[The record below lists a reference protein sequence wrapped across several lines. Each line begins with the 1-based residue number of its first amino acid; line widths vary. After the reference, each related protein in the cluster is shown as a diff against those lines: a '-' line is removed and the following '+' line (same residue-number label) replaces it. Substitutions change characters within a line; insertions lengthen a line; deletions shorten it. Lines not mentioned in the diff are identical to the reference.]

1 MGEGRRPIGV
11 RVTVFSRPSSCSC
24 ATDEPSRTLSD
35 AKRRRGSPLQ
45 PRHPSSLIPPPWR
58 PGEPK
63 ELRGRLATR
72 RRREQ
77 LGEREEC
84 GGILDSVGGYS
95 SLGWVWPASLV
106 PRPPRALPS
115 RPQRAHRPQR
125 IDAYPSNGPSQ
136 NFFPSPRLRYLP
148 YTQYAHFLPAHL
160 AAHGSATTEKMSWS
174 WRIDSSHWSWSSSDW
189 RTESHEEDD
198 DDDEVEEA
206 VEERRRRGREEGGE
220 KEGGR

>member
-148 YTQYAHFLPAHL
+148 YTAKNLDQLPSSAPLL
-160 AAHGSATTEKMSWS
+160 APDTEGSTHPSTP
-174 WRIDSSHWSWSSSDW
+174 ISSRPIWPP
-189 RTESHEEDD
+189 TG
-198 DDDEVEEA
+198 A
-206 VEERRRRGREEGGE
+206 RRRRR
-220 KEGGR
+220 